1 MAEKKSINLV
11 ISNNQYSEKLIP
23 SGQTYK
29 RVLILEDNIEVTTEG
44 FLYNKGKSM
53 YITYD
58 EVADGGLENTKTIV
72 KLEGEDK
79 LQIRRY
85 GKDDGAGMMDMCL
98 EATVPVRTLIP
109 GYAAQELSDGLHNLY
124 LLFPYGLLFGTRGGG
139 HYIYYFRLAI
149 TCLISILSL
158 LEKRKIFFAFL
169 LLLISLSLRERL
181 YEPICL
187 YFSCHQSCRSFS
199 HQQIR
204 KGKTT
209 KTPTRATVK
218 G

>member
-23 SGQTYK
+23 TGQTYK

-58 EVADGGLENTKTIV
+58 EVADGGLENTKTIL

-85 GKDDGAGMMDMCL
+85 GKDDGAGMMDMRL
-98 EATVPVRTLIP
+98 EEGVLNITRYIIP
-109 GYAAQELSDGLHNLY
+109 T
-124 LLFPYGLLFGTRGGG
+124 GTRLMRMDLGRFLR
-139 HYIYYFRLAI
+139 IIRLRWSR
-149 TCLISILSL
+149 TSISGTSLRLRLSL
-158 LEKRKIFFAFL
+158 AN
-169 LLLISLSLRERL
+169 
-181 YEPICL
+181 
-187 YFSCHQSCRSFS
+187 
-199 HQQIR
+199 
-204 KGKTT
+204 
-209 KTPTRATVK
+209 A
-218 G
+218 

>member
-1 MAEKKSINLV
+1 MADKKSINLV

-23 SGQTYK
+23 TGQTYK

-85 GKDDGAGMMDMCL
+85 GKDDGAGMMDMRL
-98 EATVPVRTLIP
+98 EEGVLNITRYVIP
-109 GYAAQELSDGLHNLY
+109 TGNLEMEIYTNKIENSLDEDGFGKISADYKIKMEPYVNL
-124 LLFPYGLLFGTRGGG
+124 RNK
-139 HYIYYFRLAI
+139 
-149 TCLISILSL
+149 
-158 LEKRKIFFAFL
+158 LEI
-169 LLLISLSLRERL
+169 E
-181 YEPICL
+181 
-187 YFSCHQSCRSFS
+187 
-199 HQQIR
+199 
-204 KGKTT
+204 
-209 KTPTRATVK
+209 VK
-218 G
+218 PC